1 MRVAMSNPSSEEMRL
16 AESTV
21 RSILEAG
28 TPGTQMEAMMR
39 AYGLAKNRSAFAA
52 VLIGN
57 LVNTRRQADGKR

>member
-1 MRVAMSNPSSEEMRL
+1 
-16 AESTV
+16 
-21 RSILEAG
+21 
-28 TPGTQMEAMMR
+28 MEAMMR